1 MENKAADN
9 VASAIPANVDE
20 TGSIA
25 TATEALLNML
35 DAEDAPPATD
45 EGSTPDEEVEAQ
57 PEEDA
62 ETEDT
67 EVEEDDDSDEDEYD
81 PDDEPELEG
90 DDVEDVYTVKV
101 DGTDTDVTLD
111 ELLAGYSR
119 HSDYTKKT
127 QQISEERKQI
137 EQMAQAFQQELQ
149 NTQNVREQYVNQIG
163 QYVQQSLQGLQRFA
177 GVDWARLKE
186 EDPIEYVTRR
196 DEFREEQNRI
206 GMMQQQQQRA
216 IQENERQAKHMHS
229 AQLQEETQRLAEIVP
244 EWTDDKKR
252 PELAGQ
258 MREFARSSGYSDEE
272 IDSVIDHRA
281 IGVLLKAAK
290 YDALTAGDLKK
301 KRVKRNPKLVR
312 AGSKK
317 DKSTKSKTKRKAQ
330 MNRLAETGS
339 YKDAAKLM
347 EDLI

>member
-9 VASAIPANVDE
+9 AAVAPANEND
-20 TGSIA
+20 GSVVA
-25 TATEALLNML
+25 ATEALLTML
-35 DAEDAPPATD
+35 DAEDAPPASED
-45 EGSTPDEEVEAQ
+45 GSTPDEEVEAQ
-57 PEEDA
+57 PEDEDA
-62 ETEDT
+62 ETLDA

-81 PDDEPELEG
+81 PDGEPEVEG

-127 QQISEERKQI
+127 QQISEERKQLG
-137 EQMAQAFQQELQ
+137 EMAEAFNRELQ
-149 NTQNVREQYVNQIG
+149 NTQQVREQYVNQIG

-177 GVDWARLKE
+177 GVDWARMKE

-216 IQENERQAKHMHS
+216 MQENAKQAQHMHS
-229 AQLQEETQRLAEIVP
+229 AQLQQEQEMLADIMP

-252 PELAGQ
+252 PEVAGQ
-258 MREFARSSGYSDEE
+258 IRDFAKNSGFSDEE
-272 IDSVIDHRA
+272 IDAVIDHRA

-290 YDALTAGDLKK
+290 YDALSAGDLKK
-301 KRVKRNPKLVR
+301 KKVKRNPKLVR
-312 AGSKK
+312 AGTKGE
-317 DKSTKSKTKRKAQ
+317 KSTKSKSKRKSQ
-330 MNRLAETGS
+330 LNRLKESGS